1 MMKNKKGFY
10 ELDYNPQF
18 VVDSKNQIILAND
31 VCQDRTDAF
40 QLQPQIKNLQE
51 NIELKK
57 DTKIATDCTYNTGEN
72 LRFLEEKQIS
82 GYIPTISQAK
92 QYSGKKLT
100 VKQDDYEYNW
110 ERDEIIVRG
119 VKLKYFAT
127 WTHDKNRRQRVY
139 KSEDGKVMKRVPEFF
154 RERLRMKAKM
164 ETEES
169 QKYIAS

>member
-1 MMKNKKGFY
+1 M
-10 ELDYNPQF
+10 
-18 VVDSKNQIILAND
+18 
-31 VCQDRTDAF
+31 
-40 QLQPQIKNLQE
+40 
-51 NIELKK
+51 
-57 DTKIATDCTYNTGEN
+57 
-72 LRFLEEKQIS
+72 
-82 GYIPTISQAK
+82 
-92 QYSGKKLT
+92 T

-169 QKYIAS
+169 KKYIASEKLLLNQLLEISNIIWVSMNF